1 MEAVIT
7 VHLTKCFARRTP
19 DPGIKIF
26 MASLGEVGM
35 WVEFSAPQLRKTEGS
50 A

>member
-19 DPGIKIF
+19 DPGTKIF
-26 MASLGEVGM
+26 MASSGEVGM
-35 WVEFSAPQLRKTEGS
+35 RVEFSAPQLRKTEGS